1 MLPNKKLKNIFILNL
16 FIKFLPIALFF
27 FFIIF
32 PILNLS
38 HDMWDG
44 TILEYAKL
52 KEDYTG
58 IKILFYETNLYL
70 GYYFTIIII
79 YFSDLLS
86 LSFKDSN
93 AFFLLIFGFFFIRE
107 NCILAERQI
116 KLRKF
121 FIFFV
126 GCLSATFP
134 AWENLLTT
142 SVSFQFFCITLGLFS
157 IRIIHNNSKLLKLL
171 GFFFLV
177 FSYTLQSLLVFLPI
191 LSLMYDLLKKNSNF
205 KYPSAETILIFLIA
219 ILFFL
224 IFNVFYPPSGLY
236 VGYNDLN
243 IKNISDLFLLIYHTL
258 RSSTYLLPLFLIIFV
273 ISIFIR
279 TVSKN
284 KLKFNTKNRT
294 KRHILKCLI
303 VLFLLFF
310 AGAFPYAAV
319 LKSSILWQVD
329 GWSGRHAFLLAV
341 PTSLLSA
348 LCLEILYY
356 NILRR
361 SKKFIIILGA
371 AIVLLIN
378 FGVLMSGVFY
388 NSNRQIFLLKLEYII
403 KTNINSIKPGLL
415 QIIGNGIPGPV
426 LASYEINYLMY
437 KITGKTDWWSR
448 VGEKEDKEF
457 TIPDF
462 LQNNSKYHAYYV
474 YNFHSSHLK
483 NHTIINIQVENFKG
497 ILNFFKNYF
506 GINSQN
512 KIKVISVLK
521 KNNLN

>member
-1 MLPNKKLKNIFILNL
+1 
-16 FIKFLPIALFF
+16 
-27 FFIIF
+27 
-32 PILNLS
+32 
-38 HDMWDG
+38 
-44 TILEYAKL
+44 
-52 KEDYTG
+52 
-58 IKILFYETNLYL
+58 
-70 GYYFTIIII
+70 
-79 YFSDLLS
+79 
-86 LSFKDSN
+86 
-93 AFFLLIFGFFFIRE
+93 
-107 NCILAERQI
+107 
-116 KLRKF
+116 
-121 FIFFV
+121 
-126 GCLSATFP
+126 
-134 AWENLLTT
+134 
-142 SVSFQFFCITLGLFS
+142 
-157 IRIIHNNSKLLKLL
+157 
-171 GFFFLV
+171 
-177 FSYTLQSLLVFLPI
+177 
-191 LSLMYDLLKKNSNF
+191 
-205 KYPSAETILIFLIA
+205 
-219 ILFFL
+219 
-224 IFNVFYPPSGLY
+224 
-236 VGYNDLN
+236 
-243 IKNISDLFLLIYHTL
+243 
-258 RSSTYLLPLFLIIFV
+258 
-273 ISIFIR
+273 
-279 TVSKN
+279 
-284 KLKFNTKNRT
+284 
-294 KRHILKCLI
+294 
-303 VLFLLFF
+303 
-310 AGAFPYAAV
+310 
-319 LKSSILWQVD
+319 
-329 GWSGRHAFLLAV
+329 
-341 PTSLLSA
+341 LSA

-371 AIVLLIN
+371 AIVFLIN

-426 LASYEINYLMY
+426 LESYEINYLMY

>member
-1 MLPNKKLKNIFILNL
+1 MFPNKELKNIVILNL

-79 YFSDLLS
+79 YASELLS
-86 LSFKDSN
+86 LSFKDAN
-93 AFFLLIFGFFFIRE
+93 ALFLISTGFFFIRE
-107 NCILAERQI
+107 NCLLAERQI

-121 FIFFV
+121 FIFFA

-142 SVSFQFFCITLGLFS
+142 TVSFQFFCITLGLFS
-157 IRIIHNNSKLLKLL
+157 IRIIHNNSKSLKLV

-191 LSLMYDLLKKNSNF
+191 LSFMYDLLKKNSNF
-205 KYPSAETILIFLIA
+205 EYPSTETILVFLIGV
-219 ILFFL
+219 LFFS
-224 IFNVFYPPSGLY
+224 IFNVFYPPRGLY

-243 IKNISDLFLLIYHTL
+243 INNISDLFSFIYHTL
-258 RSSTYLLPLFLIIFV
+258 KFTTYLFPLFLIIFV

-279 TVSKN
+279 IVFKN
-284 KLKFNTKNRT
+284 KLKFSAKDRT
-294 KRHILKCLI
+294 KKHILKCLI
-303 VLFLLFF
+303 ILFLLFF
-310 AGAFPYAAV
+310 AGAIPYAAV
-319 LKSSILWQVD
+319 LKSSMLWQVD

-341 PTSLLSA
+341 PTSLFSA
-348 LCLEILYY
+348 LCLQILYY
-356 NILRR
+356 NFLSR
-361 SKKFIIILGA
+361 SKSLVIILGA
-371 AIVLLIN
+371 STVFLLN
-378 FGVLMSGVFY
+378 FGVLMSGVSY
-388 NSNRQIFLLKLEYII
+388 NVNRQIFLLKLEHII
-403 KTNINSIKPGLL
+403 KPNINTIKPGLL
-415 QIIGNGIPGPV
+415 QIIGDQIPGPA
-426 LASYEINYLMY
+426 LASYETNYLMY
-437 KITGKTDWWSR
+437 KITGKADWWSR
-448 VGEKEDKEF
+448 IATKKDDEF

-462 LQNNSKYHAYYV
+462 LQKNSKYHTYYV
-474 YNFHSSHLK
+474 YNFHSSHLN
-483 NHTIINIQVENFKG
+483 NHTIVNIKVENFKG

-506 GINSQN
+506 GLTSQS
-512 KIKVISVLK
+512 KIKVISILEK
-521 KNNLN
+521 YN